1 MTPDQTSVLNEI
13 IGLASKIVGK
23 GKTGSALEA
32 HEIKLLWD
40 LGEVLQKYCNGRP
53 LHTVIDTLE
62 KEWFAAKHNKFDLR
76 LYKGALTV
84 RAYWSD
90 KKDYL
95 TTIKSLNT
103 WGKLREVVPLSDI
116 ALKPDAKISRQDIQD
131 LIQQANGRTYPEVR
145 DLVRVLRFKGD
156 PIFEELGIDIYELH
170 RQLYDIAD
178 NLFGRLLQNDKG
190 FIDAYRK
197 NFSEKTVL
205 EFRKCLSGIQN
216 EEVYAKYKPDIK
228 EFAQKKMTAPSSP
241 DLAPLA
247 QLIEDIARLAASE
260 AGRTRIREEFGMQK
274 FGDLSTYLKAFLSD
288 GNRDKFMRDQEVL
301 KKFLGGMQG

>member
-1 MTPDQTSVLNEI
+1 MTENQTAALNEI

-32 HEIKLLWD
+32 HEIKLIWD
-40 LGEVLQKYCNGRP
+40 LGDALQKYCNGRP

-62 KEWFAAKHNKFDLR
+62 KEWLSAKHNKFDPR

-84 RAYWSD
+84 RTYWSD
-90 KKDYL
+90 KKDYFA
-95 TTIKSLNT
+95 TIKSLNS
-103 WGKLREVVPLSDI
+103 WGKLREVTPLIDI
-116 ALKPDAKISRQDIQD
+116 TLKSDAKISRKDIED
-131 LIQQANGRTYPEVR
+131 LIQQAHGRTYPEVR
-145 DLVRVLRFKGD
+145 DLVRVLRLKGD
-156 PIFEELGIDIYELH
+156 PIFEELKIDIYELH
-170 RQLYDIAD
+170 RQLYETAE
-178 NLFGRLLQNDKG
+178 NLAAHLFQNDKS
-190 FIDAYRK
+190 FIDMYRK
-197 NFSEKTVL
+197 NFNEKTVL
-205 EFRKCLSGIQN
+205 EIRKCLSGIQN
-216 EEVYAKYKPDIK
+216 EDVYSKYKKDIK

-241 DLAPLA
+241 DLAPLT